1 MQEHAG
7 RRRADTW
14 PALLSE
20 PAALD
25 DTGPVNQNT
34 ILRGVLELGMRN
46 RSDLENA
53 VLAEYTT
60 GSPTYR
66 KYMTTGE
73 FDQGYGP
80 LKTDLDTITAWLS
93 TNGLNLE
100 RVSSRALLVEF
111 SGPVVTIN
119 TAFGF
124 IVHDYHPKSAMPSDA
139 TGDIYATLSAPV
151 VPAGLPSSIVGLVG
165 FAPQFPDETSE
176 KPPTLQMATPTTPS
190 MALVPQQV
198 ADYYGFTSEAN
209 KGNTGSGATLGI
221 VAGYAYH
228 DADAEGFWDGFR
240 IGRDPP
246 TEESTV
252 GTQVFS
258 YGSTTTEAV
267 EWSGALAPDANIT
280 VYEIPDASVIST
292 VYALHEAVGRAEVD
306 VVSDAFSHREDLL
319 SPAITRANDDAGL
332 LGAALGITVLAGS
345 GNSSGV
351 DVPGSSSW
359 ITAVGGTTT
368 SVDSSGAIS
377 GETGW
382 VDSGCGTSAQVD
394 RPAWQPDNLGS
405 VSGFTST
412 GREVCDVSANAGEA
426 VWMVNGGAWTP
437 VTGTTSAVSIV
448 AAGVTIANQVRVA
461 AGLPKLGWLNKRLY
475 ESTNLQSAFRDQTTT
490 DAMNARP
497 AARLGL
503 QHRLGL
509 AQPDEDGQRG
519 LVRPGLQVLCAVTI
533 LYCSSP
539 VSSFD
544 PMWP

>member
-1 MQEHAG
+1 MRSGHTG
-7 RRRADTW
+7 RAAALSSVALLAATVTVVPACKNTLVAADPDTW

-34 ILRGVLELGMRN
+34 VLRGVLELGMRN
-46 RSDLENA
+46 RSALEAA

-66 KYMTTGE
+66 QYMTTDD
-73 FDQGYGP
+73 FDKTYGP
-80 LKTDLDTITAWLS
+80 LKTDLDTVTAWLM
-93 TNGLNLE
+93 TNGLSLE

-111 SGPVVTIN
+111 SGPTVSIN

-124 IVHDYHPKSAMPSDA
+124 ILHDFHPKSAMPSDA
-139 TGDIYATLSAPV
+139 SGDIYATPSAPAA
-151 VPAGLPSSIVGLVG
+151 PAGLPASLVGLIG
-165 FAPQFPDETSE
+165 FAPQFPSETTE
-176 KPPTLQMATPTTPS
+176 KPPTLQMASPTTPS

-209 KGNTGSGATLGI
+209 KGNTGSGASLGI
-221 VAGYAYH
+221 VGGYAYH

-240 IGRDPP
+240 IGRSAP

-252 GTQVFS
+252 GAQVFS

-306 VVSDAFSHREDLL
+306 VVSDPFSHREDLL

-345 GNSSGV
+345 GNSAGV
-351 DVPGSSSW
+351 DVPGTSPW
-359 ITAVGGTTT
+359 ITSVGGTTV
-368 SVDSSGAIS
+368 SVTSSGAIGS
-377 GETGW
+377 EKGW
-382 VDSGCGTSAQVD
+382 VNSGCGTSAQVN

-412 GREVCDVSANAGEA
+412 GREVCDVSANAGEP
-426 VWMVNGGAWTP
+426 VWMVDGGAWTP
-437 VTGTTSAVSIV
+437 VTGTTASVSIM
-448 AAGVTIANQVRVA
+448 AAGVTIANQVRTA
-461 AGLPKLGWLNKRLY
+461 ANLPKLGWLNKRLY
-475 ESTNLQSAFRDQTTT
+475 ESTDLQAAFRDQTST
-490 DAMNARP
+490 DATASP
-497 AARLGL
+497 AGAGW
-503 QHRLGL
+503 
-509 AQPDEDGQRG
+509 D
-519 LVRPGLQVLCAVTI
+519 
-533 LYCSSP
+533 CSTGWGSLNLTKMAGA
-539 VSSFD
+539 D
-544 PMWP
+544 W

>member
-1 MQEHAG
+1 MRSGHGVRGALLL
-7 RRRADTW
+7 ALLAASITVVPACKNTLDPDTSTW

-20 PAALD
+20 PASLD

-46 RSDLENA
+46 RSALETA

-66 KYMTTGE
+66 QYMTTDE
-73 FDQGYGP
+73 FDQTYGP

-93 TNGLNLE
+93 TNGLSLE
-100 RVSSRALLVEF
+100 RVSSRALLIEF

-124 IVHDYHPKSAMPSDA
+124 ILHDFHPKSAMPSDA
-139 TGDIYATLSAPV
+139 TGDIYATTTAPV
-151 VPAGLPSSIVGLVG
+151 VPAGLPSSLVGLLG
-165 FAPQFPDETSE
+165 FAVQFPSETTE
-176 KPPTLQMATPTTPS
+176 KPPTLQMASPTTPS

-209 KGNTGSGATLGI
+209 KGNTGSGASLGI

-240 IGRDPP
+240 VVPSSVTEKSTIG
-246 TEESTV
+246 S
-252 GTQVFS
+252 QVFS

-267 EWSGALAPDANIT
+267 EWSGALAPGASIS

-306 VVSDAFSHREDLL
+306 VVSDPFSHREDLL
-319 SPAITRANDDAGL
+319 SPAITRASDDAGL

-351 DVPGSSSW
+351 DIPGSSSW
-359 ITAVGGTTT
+359 ITSVGGTTV
-368 SVDSSGAIS
+368 SVDSSGDIS
-377 GETGW
+377 SEKGW
-382 VDSGCGTSAQVD
+382 VDSGCGTSVQVN
-394 RPAWQPDNLGS
+394 RPSWQPDNLGS
-405 VSGFTST
+405 VSGFSST
-412 GREVCDVSANAGEA
+412 GREVCDISANAGEA

-437 VTGTTSAVSIV
+437 VTGSTASVSIM

-475 ESTNLQSAFRDQTTT
+475 ESTALQAAFRDQTST
-490 DAMNARP
+490 DATNAP
-497 AARLGL
+497 AGAGW
-503 QHRLGL
+503 
-509 AQPDEDGQRG
+509 D
-519 LVRPGLQVLCAVTI
+519 
-533 LYCSSP
+533 CSTGWGSLNLTKMAGA
-539 VSSFD
+539 D
-544 PMWP
+544 W

>member
-1 MQEHAG
+1 MRG
-7 RRRADTW
+7 RVVRGAPLLALLAPLVVTVTVVPACKNTLDPDTNTW

-46 RSDLENA
+46 RSALETA

-66 KYMTTGE
+66 KYMTADE
-73 FDQGYGP
+73 FDQTYGP

-93 TNGLNLE
+93 TNGLSLE
-100 RVSSRALLVEF
+100 RVSSRALLIEF

-124 IVHDYHPKSAMPSDA
+124 ILHDFHPKSAMPSDA
-139 TGDIYATLSAPV
+139 TGDIYATLTPPA
-151 VPAGLPSSIVGLVG
+151 VPAGLPSSLVGLLG
-165 FAPQFPDETSE
+165 FAPQFPSETTE
-176 KPPTLQMATPTTPS
+176 KPPTLQMASPTTPS

-209 KGNTGSGATLGI
+209 KGNTGAGARLGI

-240 IGRDPP
+240 VVPSSVTEKSTIG
-246 TEESTV
+246 S
-252 GTQVFS
+252 QVFS

-267 EWSGALAPDANIT
+267 EWSGALAPGASIS

-306 VVSDAFSHREDLL
+306 VVSDPFSHREDLL
-319 SPAITRANDDAGL
+319 SPAITRASDDAGL

-351 DVPGSSSW
+351 DIPGSSSW
-359 ITAVGGTTT
+359 ITSVGGTTV
-368 SVDSSGAIS
+368 SVDSSGDIS
-377 GETGW
+377 GEKGW
-382 VDSGCGTSAQVD
+382 VDSGCGTSLQVN
-394 RPAWQPDNLGS
+394 RPSWQPDNLGS
-405 VSGFTST
+405 VSGFSST
-412 GREVCDVSANAGEA
+412 GREVCDVSANAGLA
-426 VWMVNGGAWTP
+426 VWMVNGGAWSP
-437 VTGTTSAVSIV
+437 VTGSTASVSIM

-475 ESTNLQSAFRDQTTT
+475 ESTALQAAFRDQTST
-490 DAMNARP
+490 DATNAP
-497 AARLGL
+497 AGS
-503 QHRLGL
+503 GW
-509 AQPDEDGQRG
+509 D
-519 LVRPGLQVLCAVTI
+519 
-533 LYCSSP
+533 CSTGWGSLNLTKMA
-539 VSSFD
+539 SAD
-544 PMWP
+544 W